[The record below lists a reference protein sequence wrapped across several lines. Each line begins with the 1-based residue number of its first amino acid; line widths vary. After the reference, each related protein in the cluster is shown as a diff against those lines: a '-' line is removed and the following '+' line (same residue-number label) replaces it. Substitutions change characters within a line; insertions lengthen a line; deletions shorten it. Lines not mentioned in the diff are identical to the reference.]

1 MTIDI
6 PEKKISLRVETD
18 YDVGARL
25 DKFLAEQL
33 TGDYSRARLQG
44 LIKEGAVTVNTIVQK
59 KGSMKLEMHD
69 GIEIV
74 IPPVKSAVPQAQDIP
89 LDIVYEDN
97 GLLVINKQAGLV
109 VHPGAGNHDGT
120 LVNALLHHCGDSL
133 SGIGGVARPG
143 IVHRLDKETSGLM
156 IVAKHDQAHQ
166 GLSAQLADR
175 SLSRVYHA
183 MVLKTPMPP
192 VGKVDMALGRDPN
205 NRLKMTTRQRNGR
218 DAVTHYKVLR
228 DFSGF
233 FSLVECRL
241 ETGRTHQ
248 IRVHMQAIGHALVGD
263 PVYGAQATATQAMV
277 KRADL
282 SDEAAKTVLTFPR
295 QALHAK
301 EIRFIHP
308 VMGKE
313 MRFEAE
319 YPADFA
325 GLYSSF

>member
-74 IPPVKSAVPQAQDIP
+74 IPPVK
-89 LDIVYEDN
+89 
-97 GLLVINKQAGLV
+97 
-109 VHPGAGNHDGT
+109 
-120 LVNALLHHCGDSL
+120 
-133 SGIGGVARPG
+133 
-143 IVHRLDKETSGLM
+143 
-156 IVAKHDQAHQ
+156 
-166 GLSAQLADR
+166 
-175 SLSRVYHA
+175 SRVYHA

-248 IRVHMQAIGHALVGD
+248 IRVHMQAIG
-263 PVYGAQATATQAMV
+263 Q
-277 KRADL
+277 
-282 SDEAAKTVLTFPR
+282 
-295 QALHAK
+295 
-301 EIRFIHP
+301 
-308 VMGKE
+308 
-313 MRFEAE
+313 AE